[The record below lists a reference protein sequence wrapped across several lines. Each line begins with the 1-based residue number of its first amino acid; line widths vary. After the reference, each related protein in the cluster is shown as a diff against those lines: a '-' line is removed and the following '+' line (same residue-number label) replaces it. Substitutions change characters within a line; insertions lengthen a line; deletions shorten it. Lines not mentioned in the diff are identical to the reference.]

1 MNNQELEIEKEM
13 KALFAPFLDCGFT
26 YRYFY
31 EKGGDSS
38 CVYIYRFQK
47 GKEFFDLREVSG
59 GDELN
64 FVVYANGEYQFPSLK
79 YRYPKEFKS
88 FRLRHLFKKPT
99 AEERR
104 ELFATLLKKELNQ
117 DTFFGIK
124 IWEYSLIISPYRFWT
139 LLKVENKIVGN
150 EFYVE

>member
-1 MNNQELEIEKEM
+1 MTNQELEIEKEM
-13 KALFAPFLDCGFT
+13 KALFAPFLDYGFT

-47 GKEFFDLREVSG
+47 GRDFFDLREVSG

-64 FVVYANGEYQFPSLK
+64 FVVYADGEYQFPSLK
-79 YRYPKEFKS
+79 YRHPKEFKA
-88 FRLRHLFKKPT
+88 FKFRHLFKKST

-104 ELFATLLKKELNQ
+104 AVFASLLNKELAQ
-117 DTFFGIK
+117 GSFFGIK
-124 IWEYSLIISPYRFWT
+124 L
-139 LLKVENKIVGN
+139 
-150 EFYVE
+150 

>member
-1 MNNQELEIEKEM
+1 M

-124 IWEYSLIISPYRFWT
+124 I
-139 LLKVENKIVGN
+139 
-150 EFYVE
+150 

>member
-1 MNNQELEIEKEM
+1 MSEMNGNQELEIEKEM
-13 KALFAPFLDCGFT
+13 KDLFAPFLERGFG

-64 FVVYANGEYQFPSLK
+64 FVVYADGAYQFPSLK
-79 YRYPKEFKS
+79 YLYKKEFGAFK
-88 FRLRHLFKKPT
+88 RKHLFKKPT
-99 AEERR
+99 AAEKRA
-104 ELFATLLKKELNQ
+104 LFAECLIKELQ
-117 DTFFGIK
+117 KTEFFGIK
-124 IWEYSLIISPYRFWT
+124 I
-139 LLKVENKIVGN
+139 
-150 EFYVE
+150 